1 MSDVL
6 DVNALRNLRS
16 VIGGDIDD
24 LMELVEEFVAS
35 LPHEM
40 EAMRGQAENG
50 DLTALRITAHSCKSN
65 ARDLGAP
72 GLSTLCAELERL
84 CAEGKASGIVPLLDQ
99 INVAGQAALAGYAGL
114 ETADV

>member
-1 MSDVL
+1 MSEVL
-6 DVNALRNLRS
+6 DLNALRNLRS
-16 VIGGDIDD
+16 LIGGDIDD

-40 EAMRGQAENG
+40 DDMRGQAENG

-72 GLSTLCAELERL
+72 GLSALCAELEKL
-84 CAEGKASGIVPLLDQ
+84 CSEGEATGIAPLLDQ
-99 INVAGQAALAGYAGL
+99 INIAVQAALDGYAGL